1 MTPEQ
6 NKHSATFSLMKSNR
20 KAITMKLNIK
30 ATMKTIFILF
40 VYTLIWQ
47 ILEIIINGYVTEQP
61 IDTIMLLL
69 FTPFIYYSVNVITK
83 KHQIYNDNNNDNDI
97 NLSQIEHINQFDGI
111 ILVDDFEDGYRTYNI
126 LAVKTEKLKP
136 VKTMLIAKYYDMH
149 TAKTIFN
156 IINQTYFTY

>member
-40 VYTLIWQ
+40 IYMLIWQ
-47 ILEIIINGYVTEQP
+47 ILEIIIDGYVTERP

-69 FTPFIYYSVNVITK
+69 FTPFIYHSVNVITK
-83 KHQIYNDNNNDNDI
+83 KHQIYHDNNNNI

-126 LAVKTEKLKP
+126 LAVKTEKLRP
-136 VKTMLIAKYYDMH
+136 VKNNAYCKIL
-149 TAKTIFN
+149 
-156 IINQTYFTY
+156 

>member
-6 NKHSATFSLMKSNR
+6 NKHSETFSLMKSNR

-47 ILEIIINGYVTEQP
+47 ILELAIDGYITERP
-61 IDTIMLLL
+61 IDTIIL
-69 FTPFIYYSVNVITK
+69 FLFAPFIYYSVNTITK
-83 KHQIYNDNNNDNDI
+83 KHQTYHDNNNNID
-97 NLSQIEHINQFDGI
+97 LSQIEHINQFDGV
-111 ILVDDFEDGYRTYNI
+111 ILVDNFEDGYRTYNI
-126 LAVKTEKLKP
+126 LAIKTEKLRP
-136 VKTMLIAKYYDMH
+136 VKTMLVAKYYDMH

>member
-20 KAITMKLNIK
+20 KAITMKPNIK
-30 ATMKTIFILF
+30 ATLKTIFLLF

-47 ILEIIINGYVTEQP
+47 ILELAIDGYITERP
-61 IDTIMLLL
+61 IDTIMLFL
-69 FTPFIYYSVNVITK
+69 FAPFIYYSVNTITK
-83 KHQIYNDNNNDNDI
+83 KHQTYHDNNID
-97 NLSQIEHINQFDGI
+97 LSQIEHINQFDGI

-126 LAVKTEKLKP
+126 LAVKTEKLRP

>member
-1 MTPEQ
+1 MIMAQ

-47 ILEIIINGYVTEQP
+47 ILEIIIDGYVTERP

-69 FTPFIYYSVNVITK
+69 FTPFIYYSVNTITK
-83 KHQIYNDNNNDNDI
+83 KHQIYHDNNNDI